1 MKKEELVEFAES
13 KGSCWFAPNT
23 MQFFGT
29 VVETDVDDNGLFITS
44 EKDPTGQ
51 AWQGK
56 RRYTIR
62 KIDFETA
69 DISDFSDFGEF
80 ERFSDALEAMLSA

>member
-13 KGSCWFAPNT
+13 KGSHWFAPNT

-44 EKDPTGQ
+44 EKDPLGY

-62 KIDFETA
+62 KLDFETA
-69 DISDFSDFGEF
+69 GISDFSDFGEF